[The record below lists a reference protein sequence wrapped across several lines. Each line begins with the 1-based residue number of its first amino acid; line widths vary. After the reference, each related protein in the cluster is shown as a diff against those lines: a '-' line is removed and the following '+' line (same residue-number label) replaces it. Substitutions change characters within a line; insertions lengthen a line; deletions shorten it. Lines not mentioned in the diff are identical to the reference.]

1 MHLRLIPRNAP
12 DSDTPPAPKLT
23 DRQRAIVREYFAT
36 GCRTGVAAQRLG
48 ISPHRVSEVKA
59 LPAAREY
66 LAQLEAAAIDAIVQ
80 AQVAAI
86 LEPQN
91 TAD

>member
-1 MHLRLIPRNAP
+1 MILKLL
-12 DSDTPPAPKLT
+12 DTPPAPKLSY
-23 DRQRAIVREYFAT
+23 RQRAIVREYFAT

-59 LPAAREY
+59 LPAARAY
-66 LAQLEAAAIDAIVQ
+66 LDMMEEAAVDSIVQ

-86 LEPQN
+86 LEPRK
-91 TAD
+91 AD